1 MILILYRLFF
11 IFSQK
16 CGILIVYI
24 FFREESCFLN
34 MEDKTRELL
43 EVLEKNSR
51 TDIKDLAVMLDE
63 NEADIAAQMTQLEKD
78 KVIFGYHTM
87 INWDKVMVD
96 RVTALIEVRVTPQ
109 RGDGFDNIAQRIYQ
123 FEEVSAVY
131 LMSGAFDLTVIVE
144 GRTMKEVALFV
155 AQRLA
160 PIDQVLSTS
169 THFVL
174 KRYKDH
180 GVVLEEDEKDERMLV
195 SP

>member
-1 MILILYRLFF
+1 M
-11 IFSQK
+11 Q
-16 CGILIVYI
+16 
-24 FFREESCFLN
+24 
-34 MEDKTRELL
+34 ELL

-51 TDIKDLAVMLDE
+51 ISVKDLAVMLQEDE
-63 NEADIAAQMTQLEKD
+63 GEIAARMTQLEKS
-78 KVIFGYHTM
+78 KIIFGYHTM
-87 INWDKVMVD
+87 INWDKAHID

-109 RGDGFDNIAQRIYQ
+109 RGEGFDTIAQRIYQ
-123 FEEVSAVY
+123 FEEVTAVY

-144 GRTMKEVALFV
+144 GKTMKEVALFV

-169 THFVL
+169 THFIL

-180 GVVLEEDEKDERMLV
+180 GIVLEDHEKDERMIV

>member
-1 MILILYRLFF
+1 M
-11 IFSQK
+11 
-16 CGILIVYI
+16 YI

>member
-1 MILILYRLFF
+1 MDL
-11 IFSQK
+11 
-16 CGILIVYI
+16 GT
-24 FFREESCFLN
+24 
-34 MEDKTRELL
+34 KTKELL

-51 TDIKDLAVMLDE
+51 TDVKDLAVMLDE
-63 NEADIAAQMTQLEKD
+63 NEAEIAAQMTQLEKD

-87 INWDKVMVD
+87 INWDKAKID
-96 RVTALIEVRVTPQ
+96 KVTALIEVRVTPQ
-109 RGDGFDNIAQRIYQ
+109 RGDGFDNIAQKIYQ
-123 FEEVSAVY
+123 FDEVSAVY

-180 GVVLEEDEKDERMLV
+180 GVVLEDTEKDERMLV

>member
-1 MILILYRLFF
+1 M
-11 IFSQK
+11 
-16 CGILIVYI
+16 
-24 FFREESCFLN
+24 N

-51 TDIKDLAVMLDE
+51 TEIKDLAVMLDE

-123 FEEVSAVY
+123 FDEVSAVY

>member
-1 MILILYRLFF
+1 MDL
-11 IFSQK
+11 
-16 CGILIVYI
+16 
-24 FFREESCFLN
+24 ET
-34 MEDKTRELL
+34 KTKELL

-51 TDIKDLAVMLDE
+51 TDVKDLAVMLDE
-63 NEADIAAQMTQLEKD
+63 NEAEIAAQMTQLEKD

-87 INWDKVMVD
+87 INWDKAKID
-96 RVTALIEVRVTPQ
+96 KVTALIEVRVTPQ
-109 RGDGFDNIAQRIYQ
+109 RGDGFDNIAQKIYQ
-123 FEEVSAVY
+123 FDEVSAVY

-180 GVVLEEDEKDERMLV
+180 GVVLEDTEKDERMLV

>member
-1 MILILYRLFF
+1 M
-11 IFSQK
+11 
-16 CGILIVYI
+16 YI

-51 TDIKDLAVMLDE
+51 TEIKDLAVMLDE

-123 FEEVSAVY
+123 FDEVSAVY